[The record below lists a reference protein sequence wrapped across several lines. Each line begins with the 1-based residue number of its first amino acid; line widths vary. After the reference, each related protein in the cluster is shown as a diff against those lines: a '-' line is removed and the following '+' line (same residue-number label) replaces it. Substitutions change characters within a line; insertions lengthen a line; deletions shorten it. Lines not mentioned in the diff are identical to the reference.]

1 MRIGFRGW
9 KSFFFLLT
17 GKISMFWAGMT
28 PRLVVMDPEL
38 MKEILSNKL
47 GHFGKPP
54 LNPLILILSKG
65 LACQEGEGWARH
77 RRIINPA
84 FHLEKL
90 LYFVSNTLN
99 LTNLICL
106 ITDIIDCRALIHPII
121 ASVLNYSW
129 KFLLKRMLPA
139 FSISCSKMIEQWKKM
154 VNHQES
160 CEVDVWPEL
169 QNLTMD
175 IISRAAF
182 GSNYEE
188 GKRLFELHKELIF
201 FGFGSYAD
209 LVHSR
214 FQVLITSLRC

>member
-1 MRIGFRGW
+1 
-9 KSFFFLLT
+9 
-17 GKISMFWAGMT
+17 
-28 PRLVVMDPEL
+28 
-38 MKEILSNKL
+38 
-47 GHFGKPP
+47 
-54 LNPLILILSKG
+54 
-65 LACQEGEGWARH
+65 
-77 RRIINPA
+77 
-84 FHLEKL
+84 
-90 LYFVSNTLN
+90 
-99 LTNLICL
+99 
-106 ITDIIDCRALIHPII
+106 
-121 ASVLNYSW
+121 
-129 KFLLKRMLPA
+129 
-139 FSISCSKMIEQWKKM
+139 MIEQWKKM

-209 LVHSR
+209 LAHSR

>member
-17 GKISMFWAGMT
+17 GKISMFWAGKT
-28 PRLVVMDPEL
+28 PRLVIMDPEL
-38 MKEILSNKL
+38 RKEILSNKL

-65 LACQEGEGWARH
+65 LACQEEEGEGWARH

-121 ASVLNYSW
+121 A
-129 KFLLKRMLPA
+129 
-139 FSISCSKMIEQWKKM
+139 
-154 VNHQES
+154 
-160 CEVDVWPEL
+160 
-169 QNLTMD
+169 
-175 IISRAAF
+175 
-182 GSNYEE
+182 G
-188 GKRLFELHKELIF
+188 
-201 FGFGSYAD
+201 
-209 LVHSR
+209 
-214 FQVLITSLRC
+214 VLIILGNFS

>member
-1 MRIGFRGW
+1 
-9 KSFFFLLT
+9 
-17 GKISMFWAGMT
+17 
-28 PRLVVMDPEL
+28 
-38 MKEILSNKL
+38 
-47 GHFGKPP
+47 
-54 LNPLILILSKG
+54 
-65 LACQEGEGWARH
+65 
-77 RRIINPA
+77 
-84 FHLEKL
+84 
-90 LYFVSNTLN
+90 
-99 LTNLICL
+99 
-106 ITDIIDCRALIHPII
+106 
-121 ASVLNYSW
+121 
-129 KFLLKRMLPA
+129 MLPA